1 MIPTLGSAGVKLC
14 DSTMAQP
21 KPRPD
26 DWRGDHHTRTMKAL
40 FNTAGGLATML
51 AIYIAFF
58 FCISS
63 TLTDMTKAD
72 CTRGIQRAC
81 AELERTK

>member
-1 MIPTLGSAGVKLC
+1 
-14 DSTMAQP
+14 
-21 KPRPD
+21 
-26 DWRGDHHTRTMKAL
+26 MKAL